1 MSGIPL
7 PLRVVFS
14 EIRLL
19 HQLRRLL
26 YPTLLCLAFTAF
38 GQTATITGV
47 VLDEENRPLRDVSI
61 RQGTRG
67 TISGQ
72 DGFYQLEVASDRVIT
87 VTFSHLGHQPI
98 ELRDLLLTTN
108 QVFAFNPVMRTDVI
122 QIDSVEVTASG
133 DPALTG
139 ITNLTPE
146 LARVIPGANPGIE
159 NLLKLL
165 PGVFS
170 NNELSTQYG
179 VRGGNYDE
187 NLVYVNGIEVYRPQL
202 LRSGQQEGFSFVNS
216 QMVENL
222 HFSPGGFQARYGD
235 KLSSVLDITYKT
247 PTRFSF
253 QAEGSLLG
261 VSTTLETR
269 SENRKF
275 SSLTGFRFRDNSLF
289 LNSQQ
294 TEANFNPLFTDLQSL
309 LSYRFSPGFHLHFL
323 GNLGLNRYRN
333 EPVSR
338 QTNFGTISQP
348 RALRVFYLGRE
359 ENTFSTAMG
368 AVKADLFPREGLSL
382 SFYTALYHTV
392 EEEYSD
398 VVAQYELGEVDT
410 DLGSNNLGG
419 VTSSRGIGSQYNRAR
434 NDLDVLIST
443 WAHRGE
449 ARKGDALLS
458 WGAKFSYEDVRDQI
472 RESEFIDSAGFF
484 IRPPREGFENNQ
496 PEEPFDAPLV
506 AYNAVSAR
514 NATQTRRYQG
524 YLQYTNR
531 LNLGQHLLTYQLGI
545 RAHHWV
551 LEGSGFAKNAQTAV
565 SPRAQIS
572 LKPNWERDVVFRLSS
587 GIYQQPPFYR
597 ELRNAE
603 GRIIP
608 EVVAQKSFHLLLG
621 AEQSF
626 RLWGRPFNMQSE
638 VYYKNLWDVNTYTL
652 DDVRIRYV
660 ANNDARA
667 YAYGADL
674 RLYGA
679 FVPGTESWISL
690 GFLKTMENWDDRGY
704 ISRPTDQRF
713 KASLLWQDYVPDIP
727 QLRMYLNLV
736 YQTGVPGGSP
746 SYADPYIFQNR
757 LRDYKRADLGIS
769 HIFADE
775 NHLFPEGHWLHS
787 FKELQLGLEIFNL
800 FNNQNSITN
809 TWVRDVDSKNEF
821 AVPNFMTS
829 RILNIKISMRF

>member
-1 MSGIPL
+1 VIL
-7 PLRVVFS
+7 N
-14 EIRLL
+14 
-19 HQLRRLL
+19 
-26 YPTLLCLAFTAF
+26 
-38 GQTATITGV
+38 
-47 VLDEENRPLRDVSI
+47 EENRPLSDVSI
-61 RQGTRG
+61 RQGNKG
-67 TISGQ
+67 TISDR
-72 DGFYQLEVASDRVIT
+72 DGFFLLEIASDKVIT
-87 VTFSHLGHQPI
+87 ITFSHLGHQPV
-98 ELRDLLLTTN
+98 ELRDLVLTTN

-133 DPALTG
+133 ALALSG
-139 ITNLTPE
+139 ITNLSPE
-146 LARVIPGANPGIE
+146 LARDVPGANPGVE

-247 PTRFSF
+247 PTRFGL
-253 QAEGSLLG
+253 QAEASLLG
-261 VSTTLETR
+261 LSTTLETR

-275 SSLTGFRFRDNSLF
+275 SSLTGFRYRDNSLF

-294 TEANFNPLFTDLQSL
+294 TKANFNPLFTDLQSL
-309 LSYRFSPGFHLHFL
+309 LTYRFSEGLHLHFI

-338 QTNFGTISQP
+338 QTNFGTLSDP
-348 RALRVFYLGRE
+348 RALRIFYLGRE
-359 ENTFSTAMG
+359 QNNFATAMG
-368 AVKADLFPREGLSL
+368 AIKADLYPGEGLSL
-382 SFYTALYHTV
+382 SFYSALYHTV

-398 VVAQYELGEVDT
+398 VIAQYELGEVDT
-410 DLGSNNLGG
+410 DLGSTNLGG
-419 VTSSRGIGSQYNRAR
+419 ISSSRGIGSQYNRSR
-434 NDLDVLIST
+434 NDLDALIST

-449 ARKGDALLS
+449 HRKGDALLS

-484 IRPPREGFENNQ
+484 IRPPREEFANNQ
-496 PEEPFDAPLV
+496 PVEPFDAPLE
-506 AYNAVSAR
+506 AYQAVSAR
-514 NATQTRRYQG
+514 NATQTFRYQG
-524 YLQYTNR
+524 FVQYSDR
-531 LNLGQHLLTYQLGI
+531 FNLDRHLLTYHLGI
-545 RAHHWV
+545 RAQHW
-551 LEGSGFAKNAQTAV
+551 LLKGSGFERNSQFAL
-565 SPRAQIS
+565 SPRAQLS
-572 LKPNWERDVVFRLSS
+572 LKPDWEKDVVFRLSS

-597 ELRNAE
+597 ELRDAE
-603 GRIIP
+603 GRINP
-608 EVVAQKSFHLLLG
+608 EVAAQKSFHLVVG
-621 AEQSF
+621 SEQSF
-626 RLWGRPFNMQSE
+626 RLWDRPFNMQSE

-660 ANNDARA
+660 ANNDAKA

-679 FVPGTESWISL
+679 IVPGTESWISL
-690 GFLKTMENWDDRGY
+690 GFLKTMENWDQRGY

-713 KASLLWQDYVPDIP
+713 KASLLWQDYVPNLP

-775 NHLFPEGHWLHS
+775 NLSFPEGHWLHG
-787 FKELQLGLEIFNL
+787 FRELQLGLEIFNL

-829 RILNIKISMRF
+829 RILNVKVRMRF